1 MLIKLKEAQ
10 KIDSSKI
17 DEHGRLVSS
26 SSFVVRELL
35 VNPEHVVSI
44 NEEFSRT
51 GEKMSRVETTRGVF
65 TVLGTPNEIQE
76 QLTGDAKAPSR
87 SKKVLKD

>member
-10 KIDSSKI
+10 KIDSSQI
-17 DEHGRLVSS
+17 DEHGRLVSQT
-26 SSFVVRELL
+26 SFVTRDLL

-44 NEEFSRT
+44 NEEYNRS
-51 GEKMSRVETTRGVF
+51 GQQMSRVETTRGVF
-65 TVLGTPNEIQE
+65 VVIGSPSEVQQQLNGTTATVT
-76 QLTGDAKAPSR
+76 R

>member
-10 KIDSSKI
+10 KIDSSQI
-17 DEHGRLVSS
+17 DEHGRLVSQT
-26 SSFVVRELL
+26 SFVTRDLL

-44 NEEFSRT
+44 NEEHNRS
-51 GEKMSRVETTRGVF
+51 GQQMSRVETTRGVF
-65 TVLGTPNEIQE
+65 VVIGSPSEVQQQLNGTTATVT
-76 QLTGDAKAPSR
+76 R

>member
-10 KIDSSKI
+10 KIDSSQI
-17 DEHGRLVSS
+17 DEHGRLVSQT
-26 SSFVVRELL
+26 SFVTRDLL

-44 NEEFSRT
+44 NEEYSRS
-51 GEKMSRVETTRGVF
+51 GQEMSRIETTRGVF
-65 TVLGTPNEIQE
+65 VVIGSPSEVQE
-76 QLTGDAKAPSR
+76 QLNGSVSTPVR